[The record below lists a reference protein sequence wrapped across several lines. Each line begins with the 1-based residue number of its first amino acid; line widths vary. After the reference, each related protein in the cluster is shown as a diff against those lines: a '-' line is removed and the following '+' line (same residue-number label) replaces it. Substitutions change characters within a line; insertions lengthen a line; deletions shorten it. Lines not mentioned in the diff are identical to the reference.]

1 MGKFDART
9 VGCARSHISAL
20 DWRQLDVPM
29 TIQWKKGWL
38 VVLLL
43 APQCLVMSA
52 AAQRNVDTPNA
63 EELAFQEAVGRRS
76 PFSVGDV
83 NQDPFRLK
91 RIEALLSS
99 KKIRA
104 EVSGAALTKAAS
116 YGDVELVH
124 LLVEK
129 AVDVNHRVADT
140 GQTVLMLAAAYGVYV
155 QCGNDPLVTSYPGNS
170 RLVKRLL
177 ESGARVNEQD
187 VAGNTALIL
196 AAQLGRSESVKLLLE
211 AGANVQLA
219 NDHGWTALIHAVNSS
234 GSYDEANMTEI
245 IKGLLAAGADVN
257 VIDRHEKTALDYA
270 SRPAIRE
277 MLISAGASKP

>member
-1 MGKFDART
+1 
-9 VGCARSHISAL
+9 
-20 DWRQLDVPM
+20 M
-29 TIQWKKGWL
+29 TREWKKGWL
-38 VVLLL
+38 VILLL

-52 AAQRNVDTPNA
+52 AAQQTVDTPNA
-63 EELAFQEAVGRRS
+63 EELAFQQAVGRRS

-83 NQDPFRLK
+83 NQGPFRLK

-99 KKIRA
+99 KKISA
-104 EVSGAALTKAAS
+104 EVRGAALTQAAS

-124 LLVEK
+124 LLVEQ

-140 GQTVLMLAAAYGVYV
+140 GQTVLMLAAAYGVYA

-170 RLVKRLL
+170 RIIKRLL

-187 VAGNTALIL
+187 AAGNTALIL

-219 NDHGWTALIHAVNSS
+219 NEHGWTALIHAVNSS

-257 VIDRHEKTALDYA
+257 AIDRQEKRALDYA

-277 MLISAGASKP
+277 MLISAGAQ